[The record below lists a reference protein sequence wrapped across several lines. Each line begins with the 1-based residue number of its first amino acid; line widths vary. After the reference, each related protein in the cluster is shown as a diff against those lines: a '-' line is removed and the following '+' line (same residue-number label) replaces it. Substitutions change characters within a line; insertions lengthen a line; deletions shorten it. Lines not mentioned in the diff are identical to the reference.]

1 MDFERIS
8 KASSFT
14 FGGTTTAQEP
24 LRTFKNAYASQFHK
38 NQAYSSAEN
47 HHYSIYGSNNGT
59 AATAQFHPKASTGN
73 NNNNSSNALI
83 NITTGPNHFI
93 SSYPRQRYTPYH
105 KRSHANASMQANQRG
120 YQSYLSQQQYQLV
133 SEYDNALAAA
143 KGSQLSA
150 AISSDANTN
159 QSMALNSSN
168 GTAMT
173 SSGTAALSTNATSQD
188 LSGVSGQEN
197 SSFVTL
203 QISNLDST
211 LDEHVLKQQLISKLK
226 PITSVISIHF
236 EAISVAKIKLPSAQH
251 AKQVVAFLH
260 RKKIGHK
267 RITVSYT
274 RESSSME
281 PSTLRCQVV
290 GILKV
295 SSNSFAFPRFA
306 SLFCSILEFPRICC
320 CCFSLYR
327 RTFRTTSCQ
336 CSNFAKYS
344 NRVSKRQSVSSICTK

>member
-1 MDFERIS
+1 MDFERNS
-8 KASSFT
+8 KASSFS
-14 FGGTTTAQEP
+14 FAGTTTAQEP

-38 NQAYSSAEN
+38 NQAYPSTEN
-47 HHYSIYGSNNGT
+47 PYYSIYGSNNGT
-59 AATAQFHPKASTGN
+59 AANAQFHPKASTGN
-73 NNNNSSNALI
+73 NNTSSNALI

-93 SSYPRQRYTPYH
+93 SSYPRQRYTPYY

-120 YQSYLSQQQYQLV
+120 YQSYLSQQQYQLD
-133 SEYDNALAAA
+133 SDYDNALAAA
-143 KGSQLSA
+143 NGSQLSA
-150 AISSDANTN
+150 VISPDANTN
-159 QSMALNSSN
+159 QSLALTSSN

-173 SSGTAALSTNATSQD
+173 SSVAAALSTNTTSQD
-188 LSGVSGQEN
+188 LSDANGHDN

-236 EAISVAKIKLPSAQH
+236 EAISVAKIKLPSAYH
-251 AKQVVAFLH
+251 AKLVVAFLH

-295 SSNSFAFPRFA
+295 SRNSSAVPQFV
-306 SLFCSILEFPRICC
+306 SIFCSL
-320 CCFSLYR
+320 L
-327 RTFRTTSCQ
+327 
-336 CSNFAKYS
+336 
-344 NRVSKRQSVSSICTK
+344 